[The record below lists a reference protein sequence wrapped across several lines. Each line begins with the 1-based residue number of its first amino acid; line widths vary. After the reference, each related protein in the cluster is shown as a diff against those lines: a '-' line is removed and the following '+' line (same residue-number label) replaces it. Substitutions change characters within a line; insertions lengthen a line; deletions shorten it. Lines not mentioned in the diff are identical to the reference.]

1 MVLQAIATYND
12 QTMDIETADV
22 QSTEHGAQ
30 TAVGDTLDKQ
40 VELASPLEDLRQ
52 NGSHGGERSPLPL
65 HSPTGPGTGDTSPT
79 SSVRT
84 KYAAVSIGTPG
95 PLRKHPART
104 ESAFYAETPASFGVE
119 NERANEFERS
129 FSQHSPTS
137 IPITEANHPDQ
148 TDEVGLLHERP
159 EAERITR
166 GGVKD
171 RARKPAGPF
180 AWWHTWMKQL
190 KKLFAPQWRRTVIL
204 MWIIWASMSFG
215 GCDSRDMRLT
225 DFSVHHV

>member
-12 QTMDIETADV
+12 QTMDIQAVDV

-30 TAVGDTLDKQ
+30 TTVDDTLGKT

-52 NGSHGGERSPLPL
+52 NGSRGGERSPLPVY
-65 HSPTGPGTGDTSPT
+65 SPTGSGTGDTSPT
-79 SSVRT
+79 SSART
-84 KYAAVSIGTPG
+84 TYAAVSVGTPA
-95 PLRKHPART
+95 PLRKHPIRT

-137 IPITEANHPDQ
+137 VFIAEAIVPDQ
-148 TDEVGLLHERP
+148 TEDEVGLLNGHGRP

-166 GGVKD
+166 GGVKG

-180 AWWHTWMKQL
+180 AWWHTWMRQL

-215 GCDSRDMRLT
+215 ECHLVVNR
-225 DFSVHHV
+225 